1 MIIQTSYN
9 LNFAIFPDEKF
20 DQEKIISERLN
31 KTPNFENTNHKLFL
45 NQNHKETIF
54 NDEFEQ
60 SGYYLYDE
68 QFLRLNG
75 VRHYRLT
82 LFNAILKVPV
92 TERIVCRRIPK
103 NLSQIQQINHKLK
116 VYCRRNKIDGKQRD
130 NIYNILPYQLF

>member
-103 NLSQIQQINHKLK
+103 NLSQIQ
-116 VYCRRNKIDGKQRD
+116 
-130 NIYNILPYQLF
+130 